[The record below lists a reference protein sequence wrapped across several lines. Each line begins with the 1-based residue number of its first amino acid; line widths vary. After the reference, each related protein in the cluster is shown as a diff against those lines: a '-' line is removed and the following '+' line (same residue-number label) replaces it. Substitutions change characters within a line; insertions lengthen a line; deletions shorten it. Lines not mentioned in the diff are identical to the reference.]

1 MKLRDVN
8 TKNKVMISE
17 EKIPFLNIFPI
28 STFTHHTL
36 QLPQVFE
43 RVGGRVRGRGNFL
56 KKKFPLTHVSQ
67 NIKLT

>member
-17 EKIPFLNIFPI
+17 EKIPFLKIHPI
-28 STFTHHTL
+28 STPHHTL

-43 RVGGRVRGRGNFL
+43 RVGGRGRGRGNFL
-56 KKKFPLTHVSQ
+56 KKKFPLPHVSLK
-67 NIKLT
+67 I

>member
-8 TKNKVMISE
+8 TKNKVMISK
-17 EKIPFLNIFPI
+17 EKRPFLNIHPI
-28 STFTHHTL
+28 SLPPPHTL

-56 KKKFPLTHVSQ
+56 KKKFPLPHVSL
-67 NIKLT
+67 KT